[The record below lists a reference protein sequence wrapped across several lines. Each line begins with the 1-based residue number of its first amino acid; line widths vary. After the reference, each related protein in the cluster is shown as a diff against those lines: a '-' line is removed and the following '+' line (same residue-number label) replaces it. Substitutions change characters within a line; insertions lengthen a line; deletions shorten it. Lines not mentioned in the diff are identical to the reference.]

1 MIVIKRCIFGS
12 ELSKVK
18 VVNQAV
24 LQRAAFFR
32 MYSKI
37 IVSVVNEG
45 TRSFKSGSSAGVSF
59 KCYR

>member
-1 MIVIKRCIFGS
+1 MIVIKCCIFGS
-12 ELSKVK
+12 ELSKAK

-37 IVSVVNEG
+37 VSVVNEG
-45 TRSFKSGSSAGVSF
+45 TRSFKSGSSVGVSF

>member
-1 MIVIKRCIFGS
+1 MIVTKCCIFGS
-12 ELSKVK
+12 ELSKAI

-37 IVSVVNEG
+37 VLVVNEG
-45 TRSFKSGSSAGVSF
+45 TRSLKSGSSAGVSF

>member
-1 MIVIKRCIFGS
+1 MIVIKCCIFGS
-12 ELSKVK
+12 ELSKAK

-32 MYSKI
+32 MYSKV
-37 IVSVVNEG
+37 VSVVNEG
-45 TRSFKSGSSAGVSF
+45 TRSLKSGSSVGVSF